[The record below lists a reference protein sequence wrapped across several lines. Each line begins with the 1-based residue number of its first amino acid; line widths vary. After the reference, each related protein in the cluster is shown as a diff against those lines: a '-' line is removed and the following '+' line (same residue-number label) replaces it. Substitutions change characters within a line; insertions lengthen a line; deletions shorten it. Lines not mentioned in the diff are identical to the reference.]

1 MSDVDT
7 ADVIESL
14 SLWFTRAIISTLW
27 SLGLSSVVSSIPNAD
42 AVTTC
47 GLFFMGDPSVLFPA
61 SICGLLGCIWSAL
74 GIIFV
79 PGPVSSGFC
88 PSLWT
93 ECVFLPSLS
102 VHMSTIWMGL

>member
-14 SLWFTRAIISTLW
+14 SLWFTRAIISTVLFF
-27 SLGLSSVVSSIPNAD
+27 GLPFVVLSIPNAD
-42 AVTTC
+42 TVTMC
-47 GLFFMGDPSVLFPA
+47 GLFFVGDPSVLFLV

-79 PGPVSSGFC
+79 PGLVSSGFC